1 MMRRTV
7 SLAFSLIALASPLA
21 AQSHP
26 DFSGKWVLDPKSVE
40 GPMAPTALTVTA
52 TQDAKTLKTETA
64 ATTQYGEQ
72 KSTVTVNLDGTPSKN
87 TVDTPN
93 GPIELS
99 SIAKWEGTTLVLNT
113 TATINGGQLQQ
124 TDHWSLEADGKTL
137 HLQREVAFGGQNF
150 TMKMVLAKQ

>member
-40 GPMAPTALTVTA
+40 GPMAPTGLTVTA
-52 TQDAKTLKTETA
+52 TQDAKTLKTESA
-64 ATTQYGEQ
+64 ATTQYGDQ
-72 KSTVTVNLDGTPSKN
+72 KSTLTVNLDGTPSKN

-99 SIAKWEGTTLVLNT
+99 STAKWDSAILVINT
-113 TATINGGQLQQ
+113 TASINGEQLQQ
-124 TDHWSLEADGKTL
+124 TDHWSLDADGKTL
-137 HLQREVAFGGQNF
+137 RLQRDISFSGQSF
-150 TMKMVLAKQ
+150 SMKMVLAKQ

>member
-1 MMRRTV
+1 MRRTV

-40 GPMAPTALTVTA
+40 GPMAPTGLTLTA
-52 TQDAKTLKTETA
+52 TQDAKTLKTESV

-72 KSTVTVNLDGTPSKN
+72 KSALVVNLDGSPSKN

-93 GPIELS
+93 GSIELN
-99 SIAKWEGTTLVLNT
+99 SIGSWDGSTLVVKT
-113 TATINGGQLQQ
+113 TATVNGEQLQQ
-124 TDHWSLEADGKTL
+124 TDHWSLEAGGKTL
-137 HLQREVAFGGQNF
+137 HLQRDIAFSGQNL
-150 TMKMVLAKQ
+150 TLKMVLAKQ